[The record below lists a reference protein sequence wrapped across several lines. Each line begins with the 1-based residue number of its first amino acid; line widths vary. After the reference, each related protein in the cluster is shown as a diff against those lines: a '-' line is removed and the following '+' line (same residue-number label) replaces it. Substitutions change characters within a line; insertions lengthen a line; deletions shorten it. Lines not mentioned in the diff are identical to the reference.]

1 MKVQTGIIKG
11 RETKPNRDGG
21 RDVLLLQVELTDKDD
36 VQTVELM
43 QGAGDQYNPE
53 NGSKVL
59 VISNGAAY
67 KIAIAVDDMTAIALD
82 VGERAIRSVLNGEVK
97 SSVLCKIDG
106 NVVLNEGTDFAVQF
120 TALKS
125 IVDGLVSALNSHV
138 HTSASPGSPS
148 SAPTVPFVV
157 DMIPAK
163 IDKVR
168 LP

>member
-11 RETKPNRDGG
+11 RETKSNRDGV

-59 VISNGAAY
+59 VISDGAAY
-67 KIAIAVDDMTAIALD
+67 KIAIAVDDMTAIALN
-82 VGERAIRSVLNGEVK
+82 VGERAIRSVLDGTVK
-97 SSVLCKIDG
+97 SSILCKTDG
-106 NVVLNEGTDFAVQF
+106 NVVINEGVDFAVQF
-120 TALKS
+120 TALKT
-125 IVDGLVSALNSHV
+125 IVDGLVTALNAHT
-138 HTSASPGSPS
+138 HTSATAGSPS
-148 SAPTVPFVV
+148 STPIVPFSV
-157 DMIPAK
+157 DMTPAK

>member
-1 MKVQTGIIKG
+1 MKIQTGIIKG
-11 RETKPNRDGG
+11 RETKTNRDGV

-59 VISNGAAY
+59 VVSDGPAY

-82 VGERAIRSVLNGEVK
+82 IGERAIRSVLGGEVK
-97 SSVLCKIDG
+97 SSVSCKTDG
-106 NVVLNEGTDFAVQF
+106 NLVLNEGTDFAVQF
-120 TALKS
+120 TALKT
-125 IVDGLVSALNSHV
+125 IIDGLVTALNSHI
-138 HTSASPGSPS
+138 HTSALPGSPTS
-148 SAPTVPFVV
+148 SPVVPFVV
-157 DMIPAK
+157 DMTPAK
-163 IDKVR
+163 INKVR